1 MNTQHY
7 YTYGKSSNSPISGV
21 QALFSDGTF
30 LGVTRVR
37 VVMLTR
43 QYLLMQYICCDHT
56 LSQYYSDAVD
66 GPCVTIILIVDDVS
80 SPWHFPPRPNSGSFT
95 LPQSGHDYPA
105 NEVIKY
111 FTFLHNVI

>member
-1 MNTQHY
+1 MISVSDTNLNAEDDC
-7 YTYGKSSNSPISGV
+7 TYGGSSNSPISGV

-56 LSQYYSDAVD
+56 LSQYCSDAVD
-66 GPCVTIILIVDDVS
+66 GPCVLIILIVGDVS
-80 SPWHFPPRPNSGSFT
+80 SPWRFPPHPN
-95 LPQSGHDYPA
+95 
-105 NEVIKY
+105 
-111 FTFLHNVI
+111 